1 MAAQRIIL
9 DKMLK
14 QWEESVVYDAPDS
27 SNEVHVAGDMNI
39 DCWEGRWQEPN
50 YSLVTLGRMV
60 MQCCNS
66 NNFSQM
72 VDQITRVQHN
82 STRGETATSCLDH
95 VYCNAK
101 YRMSK
106 VKVLPFGGSDHD
118 AVLYTRYSKVPK
130 PPSRTIRRRSYKHFI
145 KEDYIRDVT
154 SIDFTDV
161 FLTKDVDEAADI
173 LTEKLV
179 QVLNIHAPWIIF
191 QQRKDFLPW
200 LTPETVQ
207 MMKDRNILKEELK
220 AMANTDGRAGSD
232 QQIKKL

>member
-14 QWEESVVYDAPDS
+14 QWEEAVVYDAPDS

-66 NNFSQM
+66 NNLSPGF
-72 VDQITRVQHN
+72 
-82 STRGETATSCLDH
+82 STRGETSTSCLDH

-106 VKVLPFGGSDHD
+106 VKVLPFGGSIIHKILQSTKATLKDYQKKELQ
-118 AVLYTRYSKVPK
+118 AFYQRRLY
-130 PPSRTIRRRSYKHFI
+130 
-145 KEDYIRDVT
+145 
-154 SIDFTDV
+154 
-161 FLTKDVDEAADI
+161 
-173 LTEKLV
+173 
-179 QVLNIHAPWIIF
+179 
-191 QQRKDFLPW
+191 
-200 LTPETVQ
+200 
-207 MMKDRNILKEELK
+207 
-220 AMANTDGRAGSD
+220 
-232 QQIKKL
+232 